1 MVEEP
6 HTQPDVTTPDLSP
19 ALTNKE
25 PHPEWTEWFKEH
37 SIPICGVLLM
47 LLAFC
52 FVSHFRF
59 ATGWSRARDIADT
72 LNKLVQIFAIIVGGW
87 WTYFKFIKGRA
98 YQESLIPMVS
108 GKLLTIDSQTYLVAN
123 IRLENVGQSLIEF
136 APDASTL
143 RIFDYT
149 SSPSS
154 EIIAVKDNQLGQ
166 FVAVDKLSIEPNE
179 IIQRT
184 VFMSVPVD
192 VRLGLRLELLI
203 MSNHK
208 KKFIWRTSFLIEKNP
223 SNAIIDSGNQPRKE
237 TI

>member
-1 MVEEP
+1 
-6 HTQPDVTTPDLSP
+6 
-19 ALTNKE
+19 
-25 PHPEWTEWFKEH
+25 
-37 SIPICGVLLM
+37 M
-47 LLAFC
+47 LVAFC
-52 FVSHFRF
+52 LVSHFRF

-72 LNKLVQIFAIIVGGW
+72 LNKLLQIFAIIVGGW
-87 WTYFKFIKGRA
+87 WTYFKFMKGRT

>member
-6 HTQPDVTTPDLSP
+6 HTQPTDLLP
-19 ALTNKE
+19 ALTKQE

-37 SIPICGVLLM
+37 CIPICGVLLM

-52 FVSHFRF
+52 LVSHFR
-59 ATGWSRARDIADT
+59 AGRGWSQARDIADT
-72 LNKLVQIFAIIVGGW
+72 LAKIVQIFAIIGGGW
-87 WTYFKFIKGRA
+87 WTYFKFMKGRT

-108 GKLLTIDSQTYLVAN
+108 GKLLTIDSQNYLVAN
-123 IRLENVGQSLIEF
+123 IRLENVGQSLIEL